1 MSAGAIVTDDHPAL
15 AYCKQD
21 LEAYLRLLADYKSGR
36 RESGES
42 TDGRSWT
49 DKTAE
54 QIAFLE
60 EKINEL
66 TAILESA
73 ADK

>member
-1 MSAGAIVTDDHPAL
+1 MPDDHPAL
-15 AYCKQD
+15 VYCKHD
-21 LEAYLRLLADYKSGR
+21 LEAYRKLLADYKRGR
-36 RESGES
+36 RKSGES

-49 DKTAE
+49 DTTAE

-66 TAILESA
+66 TAILEFA